1 LLASRAQ
8 EARMSFNRR
17 RPAPDAGA
25 GPGAWKHAML
35 AERRRQ
41 GILEGIAARG
51 SVSNTEFARQFDVSV
66 ETIRRDIIMLDDQGL
81 LRRTHGGA
89 LSLNTFEPAFNERMA
104 ANIDSKRAIGRL
116 AASLV
121 PDKASVII
129 DFGTTAFCVAEALAS
144 HTGLTVVTA
153 GLQAANFLAG
163 RNGND
168 VFLMGGQLQASEGAT
183 LGRDSTQMLERYFAD
198 FAFVGAGAISPH
210 PWLMDFTREAA
221 ELRALML
228 VQARHAVVL
237 ADHTKFNRMA
247 THQVHNFGRT
257 DYLITDRKL
266 DPKTAQSFS
275 GFKGR
280 IMVAGPTRPKRR
292 GAKKAIA

>member
-1 LLASRAQ
+1 
-8 EARMSFNRR
+8 
-17 RPAPDAGA
+17 
-25 GPGAWKHAML
+25 
-35 AERRRQ
+35 
-41 GILEGIAARG
+41 
-51 SVSNTEFARQFDVSV
+51 
-66 ETIRRDIIMLDDQGL
+66 MLDDQGL

-89 LSLNTFEPAFNERMA
+89 LSLNTVEPAFNERMA
-104 ANIDSKRAIGRL
+104 ANIDSKREIGRL

-121 PDKASVII
+121 PSKATVII
-129 DFGTTAFCVAEALAS
+129 DFGTTAFCVAEALVN

-168 VFLMGGQLQASEGAT
+168 VYLMGGQLQASEGAT

-198 FAFVGAGAISPH
+198 FSFIGAGAISPH

-247 THQVHNFGRT
+247 THQVNNFERT
-257 DYLITDRKL
+257 AYLITDKKL
-266 DPKTAQSFS
+266 DTKTAQPFNA
-275 GFKGR
+275 FKGK
-280 IMVAGPTRPKRR
+280 IMVTGPTRSKRGDGR
-292 GAKKAIA
+292 SATA